1 MLNLKL
7 LNDWNGEYF
16 MKKIIALFALFFIP
30 AGVFAQNFDIEK
42 NKYMIEKKAYT
53 AVQDNTRV
61 VSNVR
66 TSISDNTGFAKM
78 LESAGTNLKSHKD
91 AANHANLHIGILSGK
106 YLGEK
111 KTDAILSLS
120 LLGSGDSPLVGNQQ
134 AIGAILKTLNSFYV
148 RGVKNGTAT
157 DEEKCE
163 LALAVALIAGANF
176 NLPMQGSTVGNTVG
190 ALALHSLYQVI
201 TNDKEEFNVRRTA
214 ILAMAAIE
222 NTATVDKI
230 SSAITKL
237 VSETG
242 FFTKTFSSAD
252 KAFVFDAKTGD
263 LSDTGDSDA
272 ALITALILALDTL
285 SESKNKSVSNA
296 AISKLKWY
304 AGLTY
309 NCKHY
314 NQMAN
319 YEPKGNKT
327 TYMAALYILGNKGG
341 TAPSGYY
348 MPGSMYLKSK
358 ITYHR
363 VYNRGA
369 YVEEENSMK
378 LLPLI
383 ETEQNECYTRRAFE
397 DTYKAI
403 AGHALSDRLWSGD
416 EQPPYLPYHF
426 DNCLKQKT
434 DKIMLEITTNLLL
447 GGVDGV
453 VAKVVI
459 KAAAKKLAMQAIG
472 RAMYAAVQGTK
483 RAKILSAASTATATY
498 SERILQGVFNIHSTY
513 GNVKLGADVLKTAA
527 Q

>member
-1 MLNLKL
+1 
-7 LNDWNGEYF
+7 

-30 AGVFAQNFDIEK
+30 SAAFAQNFDIEK

-53 AVQDNTRV
+53 AAQDNTRV
-61 VSNVR
+61 VTNVR
-66 TSISDNTGFAKM
+66 ASLTDNTGFAKM
-78 LESAGTNLKSHKD
+78 LEAAGTNLKSPKD

-106 YLGEK
+106 YFGEK

-134 AIGAILKTLNSFYV
+134 VIGSMLKALNSFYIK
-148 RGVKNGTAT
+148 GNAT

-163 LALAVALIAGANF
+163 LALGVALIAGANF
-176 NLPMQGSTVGNTVG
+176 NVPMLGSTVG
-190 ALALHSLYQVI
+190 ALALKSLYQVI
-201 TNDKEEFNVRRTA
+201 ANENEEFNVRRTA

-222 NTATVDKI
+222 NPATVEKV

-237 VSETG
+237 VSEMG
-242 FFTKTFSSAD
+242 FFSKNFSSAD

-263 LSDTGDSDA
+263 LSDKGDSDA
-272 ALITALILALDTL
+272 ALITALVLALDSL
-285 SESKNKSVSNA
+285 SEAKDKSVSNA

-314 NQMAN
+314 HQMAN

-341 TAPSGYY
+341 TTPSGFY

-434 DKIMLEITTNLLL
+434 DKIMLEITTSLLM

-459 KAAAKKLAMQAIG
+459 KAAAKRLAMQAIG

-483 RAKILSAASTATATY
+483 GAKILSAASTATATY
-498 SERILQGVFNIHSTY
+498 SERILQGVFQIHSTY
-513 GNVKLGADVLKTAA
+513 GNIKLGADVLKTAA